1 MNTTP
6 NQSSRNLVLTSG
18 LAASIVAAALVTILA
33 ATGGWGRNA
42 ATHGS
47 AQTTEIETAAAVATR
62 VAEPSE
68 ATQQD
73 FNMARGLSR
82 AFQTVAKRAEPSV
95 VHITQLRTVPL
106 YTRDGFF
113 GMPMLSGQSELRP
126 SGLGSGNIVTS
137 DGYILTNNHVVKGSE
152 QLKVRLVDGREF
164 PAKLVGRD
172 EATDLAV
179 IKIDAKNLT
188 PIDLGDSDRLEVGEW
203 VVALGSPLGLS
214 NSVTAGIVSAKG
226 RSGISGL
233 QDYQDF
239 IQTDAAINPGNS
251 GGALV
256 NLEGKL
262 VGVNSAIASR
272 SGGYEGIGFAI
283 PSNVAKTVMQSII
296 SSGRVS
302 RGWLGI
308 DLEDV
313 QGTASSQ
320 RGVRVAQILE
330 TGPAASS
337 GLKPGDIVTEFNGRT
352 VEDSA
357 RLRSLIALTPPGT
370 KVDVGVVRDGKRVN
384 IATQLGDQSKQLAAA
399 IGGTAIADLG
409 LTVRTLTRDEARKL
423 NYRNVKGVVVL
434 RVEPASRADNAE
446 FMRGDIIVS
455 IDDRQVDDTQ
465 QLQETLGTAD
475 YANGVRFGVI
485 RGRQRGSIE
494 VRD

>member
-1 MNTTP
+1 MNTSRSH
-6 NQSSRNLVLTSG
+6 SSRFLVLTSG
-18 LAASIVAAALVTILA
+18 LAATVVAAAFVTILVG
-33 ATGGWGRNA
+33 TGGWGKHSNESTSFEATA
-42 ATHGS
+42 ATS
-47 AQTTEIETAAAVATR
+47 RAVEPADAT
-62 VAEPSE
+62 P
-68 ATQQD
+68 QD

-82 AFQTVAKRAEPSV
+82 AFQTVSKKAEPSV

-113 GMPMLSGQSELRP
+113 GMPMFSGQSELRP

-152 QLKVRLVDGREF
+152 QLKVRLSDGREF
-164 PAKLVGRD
+164 AAKLVGRD

-188 PIDLGDSDRLEVGEW
+188 PIELADSDKLEVGEW

-296 SSGRVS
+296 SNGRVS

-313 QGTASSQ
+313 EGTASSQ
-320 RGVRVAQILE
+320 RGVRVAQLVD
-330 TGPAASS
+330 TGPAATS
-337 GLKPGDIVTEFNGRT
+337 GLKPGDIVTEFNGRS
-352 VEDSA
+352 VEDSV

-370 KVDVGVVRDGKRVN
+370 KVEIGVLRDGKRVTLN
-384 IATQLGDQSKQLAAA
+384 TQLGDQSKQLAAA
-399 IGGTAIADLG
+399 LGGTALPDIG
-409 LTVRTLTRDEARKL
+409 LTVRTLTRDEARKIS
-423 NYRNVKGVVVL
+423 NRNIKGVVVL
-434 RVEPASRADNAE
+434 RVDPSTRADNAE
-446 FMRGDIIVS
+446 FMRGDIIVTV
-455 IDDRQVDDTQ
+455 DDRQVEEAQ
-465 QLQETLGTAD
+465 QLQSMLAEAD
-475 YANGVRFGVI
+475 YTNGVRFGVI

>member
-1 MNTTP
+1 MKNTNIRSP
-6 NQSSRNLVLTSG
+6 RSLMITSG
-18 LAASIVAAALVTILA
+18 IATGVISTALFAAI
-33 ATGGWGRNA
+33 ATMGGWGRSLDSTTA
-42 ATHGS
+42 S
-47 AQTTEIETAAAVATR
+47 ADRTTATTEPGDATA
-62 VAEPSE
+62 
-68 ATQQD
+68 QD

-82 AFQTVAKRAEPSV
+82 AFQTVAKKAEPSV
-95 VHITQLRTVPL
+95 VHITQLRNVPL

-113 GMPMLSGQSELRP
+113 GMPMFSGQTELRP
-126 SGLGSGNIVTS
+126 AGLGSGNIVTS
-137 DGYILTNNHVVKGSE
+137 DGFILTNNHVVKGSE
-152 QLKVRLVDGREF
+152 QLKVRLSDGREF

-188 PIDLGDSDRLEVGEW
+188 PIDIADSDRLEVGEW
-203 VVALGSPLGLS
+203 VVALGSPLSLS

-226 RSGISGL
+226 RSGITGL

-283 PSNVAKTVMQSII
+283 PSNVAKTVMTSII
-296 SSGRVS
+296 SDGRVA

-313 QGTASSQ
+313 QGTASST
-320 RGVRVAQILE
+320 RGVKVAQVVE
-330 TGPAASS
+330 SGPAATS
-337 GLKPGDIVTEFNGRT
+337 GLKPGDIVTEYNGRN

-370 KVDVGVVRDGKRVN
+370 KVDLGVMRDGKRVTLP
-384 IATQLGDQSKQLAAA
+384 AQLGDQSKQLAAA
-399 IGGTAIADLG
+399 LGGTVLPDLG

-434 RVEPASRADNAE
+434 RVEPATRADNAE

-455 IDDRQVDDTQ
+455 IDDQQIDDAQ
-465 QLQETLGTAD
+465 KVADMLGNANYAD
-475 YANGVRFGVI
+475 GVTFGVI
-485 RGRQRGSIE
+485 RGRQRGSIA